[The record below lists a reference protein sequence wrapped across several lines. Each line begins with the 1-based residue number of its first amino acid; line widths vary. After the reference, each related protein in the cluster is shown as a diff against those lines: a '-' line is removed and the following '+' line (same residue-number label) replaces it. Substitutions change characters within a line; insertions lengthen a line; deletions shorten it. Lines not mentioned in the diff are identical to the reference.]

1 MTKAELQRLLIGAAE
16 MPSTGDADIAR
27 MYARI
32 HEQARNNA
40 HTHEDIDTEHPD
52 TLTEPLRPA
61 AVLVLVVN
69 HAHGPTVLFTQR
81 TAHLHDHAGQISF
94 PGGRRDP
101 EDINAIATALR
112 ETEEETGV
120 AIEKIQLLGQL
131 PDYITGTGYCVTP
144 IVGWIE
150 PPVAYAPDP
159 FEVAECFEVPLAFL
173 LDEKNHKREAK
184 MYKGKMRSYHA
195 IPFEQRYIWG
205 ATAGMLI
212 SMFQALN
219 TKVSTKF
226 SSHS

>member
-32 HEQARNNA
+32 HAQARNNA

-69 HAHGPTVLFTQR
+69 HAAGPTVLFTQR

-150 PPVAYAPDP
+150 PPVAYTPDP

-173 LDEKNHKREAK
+173 LDEKNHKRESK
-184 MYKGKMRSYHA
+184 LYKGKMRSYHA

-219 TKVSTKF
+219 TKMSTKF
-226 SSHS
+226 STN